1 MNTLNVVANTI
12 RCLAADGVQ
21 KANSGHPGMPM
32 GMADVAAV
40 LFLKH
45 LNHCPNRPDWINRD
59 RFVLS
64 GGHGSM
70 LLYSLLHLSGY
81 GLPLEE
87 LKAFR
92 QWDSKTP
99 GHPEVG
105 HTPGVETTTGPLG
118 QGCGNAVG
126 MALAE
131 RMLAARLNIG
141 AHVPIDHTTYVFCG
155 DGDMMEGISH
165 EALALAG
172 HLKLNRLVVFYDYN
186 KITIEGSTDL
196 AYSDDVRK
204 RFQGY
209 HWNVLEIDGHNLDE
223 IEKALVAAKAEKERP
238 TLVITNTHIAHGSP
252 NLHDS
257 HKAHGEPLGAEEIK
271 ATKRNLGLPE
281 DQDFYVPEAVREL
294 FVARARE
301 LDAKVAAWDADLQK
315 YHAAHPDRAAQWNTF
330 FKQDLPADLLAQLPT
345 FEVDKPIATRVAS
358 GKVMQKLA
366 QLLPFLVG
374 GAADLAPSTRTF
386 LEGFASVKPGQYE
399 GRNLH
404 FGVRELGMASIL
416 NGMALHGGFRVFGS
430 TFFVFSDYCRP
441 SIRLSA
447 IMKVPVIYVF
457 THDSFYVGEDGPTH
471 EPIEHMMSLRLM
483 PGLTVIRPADPTETS
498 AAWVSAL
505 KNTGG
510 PTVLL
515 LTRHNLPVLDRTVY
529 PPAHLLEKGAYVLWQ
544 SAPGTPD
551 MLLIATGSEVSL
563 ALTAGR
569 ELAKEGIVRVV
580 SMPCWEYFDRQP
592 TAYRDEV
599 LPPACTLRLAIEA
612 GTTLGWQKYVGDRGR
627 ILGIDHYGASAP
639 FKVLAEKFGFVPAH
653 VVEIVKSLRA
663 AR

>member
-1 MNTLNVVANTI
+1 MKNLSLVANTI
-12 RCLAADGVQ
+12 RCLAADAVQ

-45 LNHCPNRPDWINRD
+45 LNHCPSRPDWINRD

-81 GLPLEE
+81 GLPMEE
-87 LKAFR
+87 LKSFR
-92 QWDSKTP
+92 QWNSKTP

-141 AHVPIDHTTYVFCG
+141 SHVPIDHTTYVFCG

-165 EALALAG
+165 ETLALAG
-172 HLKLNRLVVFYDYN
+172 HLKLNRLIVFYDYN

-223 IEKALVAAKAEKERP
+223 IEKAVVAAKAEKERP
-238 TLVITNTHIAHGSP
+238 TLVLTHTHIAQGAP

-257 HKAHGEPLGAEEIK
+257 HKAHGEPLGIEEIK
-271 ATKRNLGLPE
+271 ATKRNLGFPE

-294 FVARARE
+294 FAARTRE
-301 LDAKVAAWDADLQK
+301 LEAKVAAWDADLQK
-315 YHAAHPDRAAQWNTF
+315 YRAGHPDRAAQWDIF
-330 FKQDLPADLLAQLPT
+330 FNHELPADLLSQLPT

-366 QLLPFLVG
+366 QLLPYLVG

-386 LEGFASVKPGQYE
+386 LEGYPSIKPGQYE

-404 FGVRELGMASIL
+404 FGVRELGMAAIL
-416 NGMALHGGFRVFGS
+416 NGMTLHGGFRVFGA

-441 SIRLSA
+441 SLRLSA

-471 EPIEHMMSLRLM
+471 EPIEHLMSLRMM
-483 PGLTVIRPADPTETS
+483 PGLTIIRPADPTETT
-498 AAWVSAL
+498 AAWVAAL

-510 PTVLL
+510 PTLLL
-515 LTRHNLPVLDRTVY
+515 LTRHNLPVLDRAVY
-529 PPAHLLEKGAYVLWQ
+529 PPANLLEKGAYTLWQ
-544 SAPGTPD
+544 SAPGKPE
-551 MLLIATGSEVSL
+551 MLLIATGSEVCL
-563 ALTAGR
+563 ALAAAR
-569 ELAKEGIVRVV
+569 ELAKEGVVRVV
-580 SMPCWEYFDRQP
+580 SMPCWEFFDRQP
-592 TAYRDEV
+592 AAYRDEV
-599 LPPACTLRLAIEA
+599 LPPTCTLRLAIEA
-612 GTTLGWQKYVGDRGR
+612 GTTLGWQKYVGDRGQ

-653 VVEIVKSLRA
+653 VVEMVKSMLA